1 MRSLWSPPFVVEYRP
16 VKPTRIVEDVI
27 RRVHEALPV
36 EAIGEDL
43 RRNVAEMAGAAISR
57 MDLVTREEFDAQLAL
72 LEDAKAR
79 VEALEK
85 RVREIEAAGS
95 ASPPG
100 D

>member
-1 MRSLWSPPFVVEYRP
+1 M
-16 VKPTRIVEDVI
+16 KPTRIVEDVI

-36 EAIGEDL
+36 DQIGEDL
-43 RRNVAEMAGAAISR
+43 RRNVAEMVGAAISR

-95 ASPPG
+95 ASPP
-100 D
+100 DD

>member
-1 MRSLWSPPFVVEYRP
+1 M
-16 VKPTRIVEDVI
+16 KPTRIVEDVI

-36 EAIGEDL
+36 DQIGEDL
-43 RRNVAEMAGAAISR
+43 RRNVAEMVGAAISR